1 MGRGPG
7 KRGGRG
13 SVLFLPPPS
22 GGGRAKARRGAVSSS
37 SPAAAAPSAHK
48 PDPGTGRPRLL
59 GLLRSGSAPGH
70 RNARSRRGPPGPAAQ
85 RGPRGRPGPEATAA
99 TAAAAAT
106 GTSAK
111 RYSRGTGSRCHPLP
125 GPRPLTGPFFR
136 RQSGAGTV
144 FWLGPWGVRFGARG
158 AKLDANSLS
167 AS

>member
-1 MGRGPG
+1 MPGRLWDEGPG
-7 KRGGRG
+7 KGEGGG
-13 SVLFLPPPS
+13 VSSFSPPPS
-22 GGGRAKARRGAVSSS
+22 GGGRARARRGAVSSS

-70 RNARSRRGPPGPAAQ
+70 RNARGRRGPPGPVAQ

-111 RYSRGTGSRCHPLP
+111 RYSRGTGSRFHPLP
-125 GPRPLTGPFFR
+125 SLLPTTVRGRDRFLAWPLG
-136 RQSGAGTV
+136 SA
-144 FWLGPWGVRFGARG
+144 LGARG